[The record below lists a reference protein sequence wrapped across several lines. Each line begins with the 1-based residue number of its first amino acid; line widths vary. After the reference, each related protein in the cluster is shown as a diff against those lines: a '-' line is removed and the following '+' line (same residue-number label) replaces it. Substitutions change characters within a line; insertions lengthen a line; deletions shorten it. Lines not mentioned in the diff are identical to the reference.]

1 MRNDTLREL
10 SMDAVLEIKKMQW
23 EHIRHGGQ
31 PSKIT
36 MSTQTF
42 IEIVDELNDLIAVNK
57 EGHIVYQIFG
67 MDIEMRDDIDQNT
80 MFIIS

>member
-1 MRNDTLREL
+1 
-10 SMDAVLEIKKMQW
+10 MDAVLEIKKMQW

-36 MSTQTF
+36 MSTRTF
-42 IEIVDELNDLIAVNK
+42 VDIVDELNDLIAVNK
-57 EGHIVYQIFG
+57 GDHVEYRIFG
-67 MDIEMRDDIDQNT
+67 MDIEMRDDIDPST